1 MKYTTLVIDDSSIQR
16 LATTFLVKNHPQL
29 EFIASYANPYDGI
42 KAIYD
47 NKVDIVFLDVLMNDV
62 DAFELMDSIEIN
74 AAIIMNST
82 WPRFAKPA
90 FDYGISDFLTKPIS
104 KKRFE
109 QSVCKIIS
117 QIERRTAFQKERAT
131 YQFSE
136 LLSDFQ

>member
-1 MKYTTLVIDDSSIQR
+1 MKYTTIVIDDSSIQR
-16 LATTFLVKNHPQL
+16 LATTFLVKNHPKL
-29 EFIASYANPYDGI
+29 EFINAYGNPYDGI

-47 NKVDIVFLDVLMNDV
+47 HKVDIVFLDVLMDDV

-74 AAIIMNST
+74 ATIIMNST
-82 WPRFAKPA
+82 WPKFAKPA

-109 QSVCKIIS
+109 HSVQKVIT
-117 QIERRTAFQKERAT
+117 QIEQKKSLQQKVETFR
-131 YQFSE
+131 YSE